1 MELSG
6 KNIDRQCNIV
16 AGVDFVVVLEFR
28 VVQNIQSAGSPVHG
42 PGT

>member
-28 VVQNIQSAGSPVHG
+28 VVEAVLGALNFE
-42 PGT
+42 

>member
-16 AGVDFVVVLEFR
+16 AGVDFIVLLEFR
-28 VVQNIQSAGSPVHG
+28 MVEAV
-42 PGT
+42 PGVLNFK

>member
-6 KNIDRQCNIV
+6 KNIDRKCNIV

-28 VVQNIQSAGSPVHG
+28 VIKAV
-42 PGT
+42 PGAPNFE